1 MFKKGDKIRV
11 TNDSI
16 LGDCMGIPEA
26 TGTVFAVTLDDKR
39 IIGFKCDQTGSIE
52 GIDNGTIEVTE

>member
-16 LGDCMGIPEA
+16 LADCMGIPEA
-26 TGTVFAVTLDDKR
+26 TGTVFAVSADGNR

-52 GIDNGTIEVTE
+52 GIDNGTVEVTK